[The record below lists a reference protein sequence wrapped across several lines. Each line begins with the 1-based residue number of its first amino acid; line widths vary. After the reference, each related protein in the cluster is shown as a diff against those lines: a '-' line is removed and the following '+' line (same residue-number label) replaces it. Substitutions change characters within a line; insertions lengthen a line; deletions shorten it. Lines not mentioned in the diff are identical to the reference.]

1 MIFSCI
7 HFYQNLEQAYSD
19 SFVACAPLTSY
30 EHTCKN
36 RIPKKQPL
44 HVKILVGYILLT
56 VLVVGIIAAVWYE
69 KCVFQEAEQEERAM
83 LEQRCLTCNSQDLF

>member
-1 MIFSCI
+1 M
-7 HFYQNLEQAYSD
+7 H
-19 SFVACAPLTSY
+19 
-30 EHTCKN
+30 KN

-56 VLVVGIIAAVWYE
+56 VLGVGIIAAVWYE

-83 LEQRCLTCNSQDLF
+83 LEQRCLTNSAFKSLIALLLDSEGATLWKKDDLTAYQKKDKHM

>member
-1 MIFSCI
+1 M
-7 HFYQNLEQAYSD
+7 H
-19 SFVACAPLTSY
+19 
-30 EHTCKN
+30 KN

-83 LEQRCLTCNSQDLF
+83 LEQRCLTCPKSSELPRLLSSLVRSTNNARFQAHSILPCNLFPLWL

>member
-1 MIFSCI
+1 M
-7 HFYQNLEQAYSD
+7 H
-19 SFVACAPLTSY
+19 
-30 EHTCKN
+30 KN

-83 LEQRCLTCNSQDLF
+83 LEQRCLQKSYSLTARQRRGYVVEQGRLDSLPKERQTYVSSVR

>member
-1 MIFSCI
+1 M
-7 HFYQNLEQAYSD
+7 H
-19 SFVACAPLTSY
+19 
-30 EHTCKN
+30 KN

-83 LEQRCLTCNSQDLF
+83 LEL

>member
-1 MIFSCI
+1 M
-7 HFYQNLEQAYSD
+7 H
-19 SFVACAPLTSY
+19 
-30 EHTCKN
+30 KN

-83 LEQRCLTCNSQDLF
+83 LEQRCLQCYGLSGRTTH